1 MNILLFNFPLLNNDK
16 RIHLFKYIILP
27 SIYLSV
33 IALISTNQLLWVTSS
48 IHHFYIE
55 LFGAILAGILAFYY
69 ISRARTLNDKFSLF
83 IGIGFLVNALIDL
96 FHVIVSILNIDDIL
110 FLKYFIP
117 QTWFAGRLFLSAMLA
132 IAIVKYPS
140 FLYVNSNIHRQQQEQ
155 QQISSQQNNKY
166 KLSKSILLYLIAV
179 TLFSSILAISSF
191 YVIFPFSVI
200 DNIPIHRPYE
210 LFPLG
215 LLLISLCYFY
225 KNKIYK
231 NKDVFYTSLVVSI
244 VFDIFGQITM
254 SYSANQFDTSH
265 NIAHILKDVG
275 YFINVIGL
283 ALSSIQYNMKLRESN
298 ELLNKQNKL
307 LNQQYEKV
315 KESEKMKDEV
325 INIVAHEF
333 RTPIQPIIGLADVMY
348 SKVKDGEHRELLEII
363 LRNANRLKRL
373 TDNLLDVTIIESQS
387 LELDKEKLN
396 LNDLIL
402 EVLKD
407 YVDKQKT
414 QMVKIVY
421 DFKNIDDVIIEADRD
436 RVAQVICNLLDNA
449 FKFTKASQMI
459 FLIVDKKKDTEE
471 GKEQV
476 IVSVKDTGNG
486 ISKEVLPKLFSKF
499 TTGGSSS
506 GTGLGLYICKNII
519 QAHEGKIWAENEPD
533 GKGAIFRFALPVLSY
548 INPNNNNSSKLEH
561 FQS

>member
-1 MNILLFNFPLLNNDK
+1 MNLLLFNFPLLTNDK
-16 RIHLFKYIILP
+16 TINLFKCVILP
-27 SIYLSV
+27 SISLLI
-33 IALISTNQLLWVTSS
+33 IALISTNQILWITSS

-55 LFGAILAGILAFYY
+55 LFGTIFAGILAYYY
-69 ISRARTLNDKFSLF
+69 ISRAYTLTDRFSLF
-83 IGIGFLVNALIDL
+83 IGIGFLVNTLIDL
-96 FHVIVSILNIDDIL
+96 FHVIVSILNMDDIL

-132 IAIVKYPS
+132 IAIFKYTS
-140 FLYVNSNIHRQQQEQ
+140 FSSVNSDTQQKQ
-155 QQISSQQNNKY
+155 QQISLGKKNENI
-166 KLSKSILLYLIAV
+166 LSLSVLLYLIIV
-179 TLFSSILAISSF
+179 TLFVSIVAISSLF
-191 YVIFPFSVI
+191 VVFPFSVV

-210 LFPLG
+210 LFPLT
-215 LLLISLCYFY
+215 LFLVSLYYFY
-225 KNKIYK
+225 KNGIYK
-231 NKDVFYTSLVVSI
+231 NKDVFYTSLAVSI
-244 VFDIFGQITM
+244 VVDIFGQIIM
-254 SYSANQFDTSH
+254 SYSAHPFDTSH
-265 NIAHILKDVG
+265 NIAHVLKDAG
-275 YFINVIGL
+275 YFINIIGL
-283 ALSSIQYNMKLRESN
+283 ALSSIQYNSRLRENN
-298 ELLNKQNKL
+298 EL
-307 LNQQYEKV
+307 LNQQYEKI

-348 SKVKDGEHRELLEII
+348 YKVKDEEHRELLEII

-387 LELDKEKLN
+387 LALDKEKLN

-402 EVLKD
+402 EVLND
-407 YVDKQKT
+407 YVNKEKT

-519 QAHEGKIWAENEPD
+519 HAHEGKIWAENEPD
-533 GKGAIFRFALPVLSY
+533 GKGAIFRFALPVISY

>member
-1 MNILLFNFPLLNNDK
+1 MNLLLFNFPLLTNDK
-16 RIHLFKYIILP
+16 TINLFKCVILP
-27 SIYLSV
+27 SISLLI
-33 IALISTNQLLWVTSS
+33 IALISTNQILWITSS

-55 LFGAILAGILAFYY
+55 LFGTIFAGILAYYY
-69 ISRARTLNDKFSLF
+69 ISRAYALTDRFSLF
-83 IGIGFLVNALIDL
+83 IGIGFLVNTLIDL
-96 FHVIVSILNIDDIL
+96 FHVIVSILNMDDIL

-132 IAIVKYPS
+132 IAIFKYTS
-140 FLYVNSNIHRQQQEQ
+140 FSSVNSDTQQKQ
-155 QQISSQQNNKY
+155 QQISLGKKNENI
-166 KLSKSILLYLIAV
+166 LSLSVLFYLIIV
-179 TLFSSILAISSF
+179 TLFVTIVAISSLF
-191 YVIFPFSVI
+191 VVFPFSVV

-210 LFPLG
+210 LFPLA
-215 LLLISLCYFY
+215 LFLVSLYYFY
-225 KNKIYK
+225 KNGIYK
-231 NKDVFYTSLVVSI
+231 NKDVFYTSLAVSI
-244 VFDIFGQITM
+244 VVDIFGQIIM
-254 SYSANQFDTSH
+254 SYSAHPFDTSH
-265 NIAHILKDVG
+265 NIAHVLKDAG
-275 YFINVIGL
+275 YFINIIGL
-283 ALSSIQYNMKLRESN
+283 ALSSIQYNSGLREKN
-298 ELLNKQNKL
+298 EL
-307 LNQQYEKV
+307 LNQQYEKI
-315 KESEKMKDEV
+315 KESEKMKDDV

-333 RTPIQPIIGLADVMY
+333 RSPIQPIIGLADVMY
-348 SKVKDGEHRELLEII
+348 YKVKDEEHRELLEII

-387 LELDKEKLN
+387 LALDKEKLN

-407 YVDKQKT
+407 YVNKEKT

-499 TTGGSSS
+499 ITGGSSS

-533 GKGAIFRFALPVLSY
+533 GKGAIFRFALPVISY
-548 INPNNNNSSKLEH
+548 INPNNNNNSSKLEH
-561 FQS
+561 FQR